1 MIGNA
6 FGQEEDAKEPSFSK
20 DSDGKNADV
29 KCLPVSRDNVENS
42 QLPKIYK
49 QRIAQPIIYNEETQQ
64 QKQHNPSQNCKL
76 PVQDNLPPKHFQRY
90 GHIDIPAILA
100 DKSKDQ
106 RVIDSG
112 QVVPTRLDGNL
123 ALEVDDFDIPWSDL
137 VLKER
142 IGAGIFIF
150 IFLT

>member
-20 DSDGKNADV
+20 DSDGNNADV
-29 KCLPVSRDNVENS
+29 KCLPVSRDNAENS
-42 QLPKIYK
+42 QLPKIYI

-64 QKQHNPSQNCKL
+64 QKQH
-76 PVQDNLPPKHFQRY
+76 H
-90 GHIDIPAILA
+90 PAILA

-106 RVIDSG
+106 RVIESG
-112 QVVPTRLDGNL
+112 QVVPTRLDSNL

>member
-29 KCLPVSRDNVENS
+29 KCLPVSRDNAENS
-42 QLPKIYK
+42 QLPKIS
-49 QRIAQPIIYNEETQQ
+49 QQ
-64 QKQHNPSQNCKL
+64 QKQHNPLWNCKL
-76 PVQDNLPPKHFQRY
+76 PVHDHIPPNHF
-90 GHIDIPAILA
+90 HIDIPNILA
-100 DKSKDQ
+100 DKNKDQ
-106 RVIDSG
+106 RVIESG
-112 QVVPTRLDGNL
+112 QIVPTRLDSNL

-150 IFLT
+150 IF